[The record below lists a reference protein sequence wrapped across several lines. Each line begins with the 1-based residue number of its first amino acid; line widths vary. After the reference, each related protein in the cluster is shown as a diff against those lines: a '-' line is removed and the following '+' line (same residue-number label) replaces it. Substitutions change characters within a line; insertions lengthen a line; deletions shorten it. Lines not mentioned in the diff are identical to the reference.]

1 MKCFA
6 GFEEG
11 LSMTRVWLVTG
22 CSSGFGLELA
32 KVIAQR
38 CKEQGDR
45 LIATSR
51 AGAQSLAQI
60 EQIAPGAVLSLALD
74 VTKPEQVHGAVER
87 AMSTF
92 GQIDVLINNAGYGLI
107 GAIEECDEQQI
118 ARNFA
123 TNFFGPLQLMQ
134 KVMPIMR
141 QQQRG
146 HIINMSAA
154 AAISNYAGFGI
165 YGAAKCALEGLSE
178 AAALELAP
186 HQVKVTIVQPGPF
199 RTEFIQ
205 RSMDKASKPTGAYE
219 GTSGKFAKLLST
231 MSGKQPGD
239 PGKAA
244 RLIVSMVDEVNP
256 PLRLVL
262 GKYAVNKVRTSLAK
276 KQTELE
282 RFEQVGMATEF

>member
-1 MKCFA
+1 MA
-6 GFEEG
+6 
-11 LSMTRVWLVTG
+11 RVWLVTG
-22 CSSGFGLELA
+22 CSSGFGRELA
-32 KVIAQR
+32 KAIAAR
-38 CKEQGDR
+38 CVEQGDR

-51 AGAQSLAQI
+51 GGRGL
-60 EQIAPGAVLSLALD
+60 EELEGMAPGSVLSLALD
-74 VTKPEQVHGAVER
+74 VTEAQQVHEVVER
-87 AMSTF
+87 GMSAF

-107 GAIEECDEQQI
+107 GAIEECDSQQV

-123 TNFFGPLQLMQ
+123 TNFFGPLMLIQ

-154 AAISNYAGFGI
+154 AAISNYAGFGV

-186 HQVKVTIVQPGPF
+186 HNVKVTIVQPGPF

-219 GTSGKFAKLLST
+219 STSGKFAKLLGT

-239 PGKAA
+239 PAKAA
-244 RLIVSMVDEVNP
+244 RLICSMVDEASP

-262 GKYAVNKVRTSLAK
+262 GKYAVNKVRTSLTK

-282 RFEQVGMATEF
+282 RFEQAGMATEF

>member
-1 MKCFA
+1 MN
-6 GFEEG
+6 
-11 LSMTRVWLVTG
+11 RVWLVTG
-22 CSSGFGLELA
+22 CSSGFGKELA
-32 KVIAQR
+32 KTIAMR
-38 CKEQGDR
+38 CAEQGDR

-51 AGAQSLAQI
+51 GGKGLDEIESL
-60 EQIAPGAVLSLALD
+60 APGAVLSLPLD
-74 VTKPEQVHGAVER
+74 VTDAQQVHAAVER
-87 AMSTF
+87 GVSTF

-107 GAIEECDEQQI
+107 GAIEECDSEQI

-123 TNFFGPLQLMQ
+123 TNFFGPLMLMQ

-186 HQVKVTIVQPGPF
+186 HGVKVTIVQPGPF

-219 GTSGKFAKLLST
+219 ATSGKFAKLLGT

-244 RLIVSMVDEVNP
+244 RLICSMVDEASP

-262 GKYAVNKVRTSLAK
+262 GKYAVNKVRTSLTK

-282 RFEQVGMATEF
+282 RFEQAGMATEH